1 MSPEPT
7 ETEKEALRSY
17 LAEKL
22 GESDSFSLEP
32 FEGGNANETL
42 ALEWGDDVYALRK
55 PPAAEPA
62 PEMLHGLLREYEV
75 LDAVQETWV
84 PAPDVVLAC
93 EDESIIGDPFYAMES
108 LEGDVLEVAE
118 PQRFQTQE
126 ERRRIGAETVDTLA
140 KIHNV
145 DVDRVGLS
153 SFGGDDPTEYLLEQ
167 VEELTEQ
174 LEWAQERTAESR
186 ELTVCF
192 EVADWLS
199 ENVPEAEHHTLV
211 HGDYKL
217 DNIMF
222 ASGTPARIAGVLD
235 WEMSTLGDPLAD
247 LGWLLSYWT
256 EDGDPSPVTD
266 DIQERY
272 GDHEYFPMLD
282 VYAEEYSCF
291 TRNEGYHT
299 RAELVERYE
308 KQTGFEYTNDTFY
321 RALGVFKLAA
331 LCDGFYRMFLEDA
344 PNTKESYPLMELM
357 VPTLGRQARQ
367 IIDGETPL

>member
-1 MSPEPT
+1 MTPEPT
-7 ETEKEALRSY
+7 ETEHEALRSY
-17 LAEKL
+17 LTDRL
-22 GESDSFSLEP
+22 GEVESFSLEP

-42 ALEWGDDVYALRK
+42 ALEWDDDVYALRTA
-55 PPAAEPA
+55 PAAEPA
-62 PEMLHGLLREYEV
+62 PEVLHGLLREYEV
-75 LDAVQETWV
+75 LDALGETWV
-84 PAPDVVLAC
+84 PAPNVVLAC
-93 EDESIIGDPFYAMES
+93 EDESVIGDPFYVMEM

-118 PQRFQTQE
+118 PARFQTPEQ
-126 ERRRIGAETVDTLA
+126 RRRIGAETVDALT

-192 EVADWLS
+192 EVADWLA
-199 ENVPEAEHHTLV
+199 ENVPEAQYHTLV

-256 EDGDPSPVTD
+256 EDRDPSPVTD

-272 GDHEYFPMLD
+272 GDHEHFPMLD
-282 VYAEEYSCF
+282 VYAEEYSKF
-291 TRNEGYHT
+291 MRHEEYHS

-308 KQTGFEYTNDTFY
+308 KQTGFEYTDDTFY

>member
-1 MSPEPT
+1 MTPELT

-17 LAEKL
+17 LAERL
-22 GESDSFSLEP
+22 GEVDSFSLEP

-42 ALEWGDDVYALRK
+42 ALEWGDDVYALRT
-55 PPAAEPA
+55 PPVAEPA
-62 PEMLHGLLREYEV
+62 PEVLHGLLREYEV

-84 PAPDVVLAC
+84 PAPGVVLAC
-93 EDESIIGDPFYAMES
+93 EDESIIGDPFYVMER

-118 PQRFQTQE
+118 PGRFQTQK
-126 ERRRIGAETVDTLA
+126 ERRRIGAETLDTLT
-140 KIHNV
+140 KIHHI

-153 SFGGDDPTEYLLEQ
+153 SFGGDDPTEYLTEQ
-167 VEELTEQ
+167 VKGLTEQ

-192 EVADWLS
+192 EVADWLAD
-199 ENVPEAEHHTLV
+199 NVPEAKHHTLV

-222 ASGTPARIAGVLD
+222 ASGTPASIAGVLD

-266 DIQERY
+266 DIEERY

-282 VYAEEYSCF
+282 VYAEEYSKF
-291 TRNEGYHT
+291 MRHDDYHSRT
-299 RAELVERYE
+299 ELVERYE
-308 KQTGFEYTNDTFY
+308 KQTGFDYTNDTFY